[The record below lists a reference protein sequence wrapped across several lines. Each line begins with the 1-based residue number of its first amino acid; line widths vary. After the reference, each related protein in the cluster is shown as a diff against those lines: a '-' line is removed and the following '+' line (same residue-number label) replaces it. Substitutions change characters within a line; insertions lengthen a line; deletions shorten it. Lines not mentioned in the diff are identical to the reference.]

1 MELHEKKL
9 KNNTSNNFHTLIR
22 LASAGARGK
31 DIVCNIE
38 DWKKIYSLAMEQ
50 SVLPLLGSVLLKNP
64 ELDCPGELKGHLIDS
79 MHRLASQNMI
89 RRMRV
94 QALIEELEK
103 SRFQVQLLKGYV
115 IADCYAYPECR
126 RAVDTDILIP
136 KDQEHAVC
144 SFLRSKGFVVNDR
157 NAVSHHAVCRHQ
169 KYGMVEVHVNLYDEI
184 VEGIWFQNRIDELL
198 IEPPLIVETPEGSL
212 TTLGYTDHLI
222 FLMLHM
228 IKHFISHGFGLGM
241 MLDVALYWKKYRNV
255 IDFERIW
262 TLMDELKFSTIIS
275 CVLHSLI
282 RYGDFEAS
290 DFAELRDVTED
301 QIDMLLWDLERGGR
315 MGINNA
321 EERQDSAFVYTRMIM
336 TRDAGKWHYWC
347 YILRWKARGL
357 ISALF
362 PSKAHIAKK
371 YPYVNEKSWL
381 LPVAWLHRLV
391 FRGTKVLKNDRT
403 GQQLCNEDIFVTQE
417 VRERVDLFNKLDM
430 I

>member
-1 MELHEKKL
+1 
-9 KNNTSNNFHTLIR
+9 
-22 LASAGARGK
+22 
-31 DIVCNIE
+31 
-38 DWKKIYSLAMEQ
+38 
-50 SVLPLLGSVLLKNP
+50 
-64 ELDCPGELKGHLIDS
+64 
-79 MHRLASQNMI
+79 
-89 RRMRV
+89 
-94 QALIEELEK
+94 
-103 SRFQVQLLKGYV
+103 
-115 IADCYAYPECR
+115 
-126 RAVDTDILIP
+126 
-136 KDQEHAVC
+136 
-144 SFLRSKGFVVNDR
+144 
-157 NAVSHHAVCRHQ
+157 
-169 KYGMVEVHVNLYDEI
+169 
-184 VEGIWFQNRIDELL
+184 
-198 IEPPLIVETPEGSL
+198 
-212 TTLGYTDHLI
+212 
-222 FLMLHM
+222 
-228 IKHFISHGFGLGM
+228 M